1 MRLKGK
7 QFAGDLLDFVAG
19 EFRSR
24 IQAGP
29 LTADRQVALP
39 NKSGVLA
46 VGADLADSAP
56 RAFSAAVPFDK
67 PIVQF
72 ATHTISAAITFTIA
86 AEAKINGGVTRYR
99 LIADGI
105 NNPNFSAFKETAN
118 SNGWDGRNGIL
129 NLIEMAYDGAD
140 YWVTITQQL
149 GGLPTLQNI
158 ALTFP
163 VATNRTANITQ
174 SGANWGVTGTGTGTW
189 TGQMIAIQSAPAG
202 KTAVLT
208 VEVDDLIVA
217 GFNDSAALQA
227 FTNFEFHA
235 WASGGNLFSNTNGG
249 TIVNHGPIIA
259 TNLWLRFSRNGST
272 GVVTLESSTNAGT
285 SWNAVR
291 TFGTANPGTLYPA
304 FDLSDNATTR
314 QLRIISFEVAP

>member
-1 MRLKGK
+1 MRFRNGSFGL
-7 QFAGDLLDFVAG
+7 DLELPTA
-19 EFRSR
+19 
-24 IQAGP
+24 P
-29 LTADRQVALP
+29 LTANLQVTLP
-39 NKSGVLA
+39 NKSGALA
-46 VGADLADSAP
+46 VGADFADSAP
-56 RAFSAAVPFDK
+56 RTFSAAVPFDK

-72 ATHTISAAITFTIA
+72 ATHTITAAIAFTIA
-86 AEAKINGGVTRYR
+86 AGGKINGGVTRYR

-105 NNPNFSAFKETAN
+105 NTPSFSAFKETAN

-129 NLIEMAYDGAD
+129 NLVEMSYDGTD

-149 GGLPTLQNI
+149 GSLPTLQNI

-163 VATNRTANITQ
+163 ATTNRTANITQ

-217 GFNDSAALQA
+217 GFNDSSAIQA

-249 TIVNHGPIIA
+249 TIVNHGPIVA
-259 TNLWLRFSRNGST
+259 TNLWLRFTRNGST
-272 GVVTLESSTNAGT
+272 GLLTLESSTNAGT

-291 TFGTANPGTLYPA
+291 TFGTANLGTLYPA
-304 FDLSDNATTR
+304 FDLSDNITTR
-314 QLRIISFEVAP
+314 QLRIVSFEVAP